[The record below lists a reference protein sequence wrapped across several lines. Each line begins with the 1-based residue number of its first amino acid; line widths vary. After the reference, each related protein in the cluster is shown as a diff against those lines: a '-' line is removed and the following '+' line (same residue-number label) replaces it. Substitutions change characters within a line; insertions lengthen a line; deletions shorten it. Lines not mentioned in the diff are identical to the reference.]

1 MLLKLAGIGK
11 LFGARA
17 VLRNISFEVH
27 PGTVTLLVGANGAG
41 KTTLL
46 KIMAGLAR
54 PTVGTVER
62 FCEDGGLGYL
72 GHATFIYPGLTALE
86 NLAFWSGMHGNPTD
100 KATLSEALARVEL
113 APFAEERAGTFSR
126 GMAQRLNLARIL
138 LQSPPLLLL
147 DEPGTGLDV
156 RSLAILHREIAA
168 SRDRGAGIVWITHD
182 VAGDAKR
189 ADRIIAIENRTIG
202 YCGPASGYEGV
213 LKAACLIARKD
224 LRLVLSRGAGLVQAL
239 LLGLLL
245 IFVFSLSRETG
256 ETMSGQ
262 GAATIFWLSSAF
274 CQVLSF
280 NMLYG
285 LEEANGSR
293 AGLLLL
299 PTPVQSVLLGKAA
312 AGLCIIL
319 TAQFLFLPAT
329 TVFLGQSL
337 GDGWPLALLA
347 LVLTDIGMAS
357 LGSLLGALSQGQ
369 AARESL
375 LSIVLFPLII
385 PILLAGIRVCAG
397 GFSEALPEGVES
409 WLGIAVAFDAVFLA
423 AGLVLFPFVF
433 SGDE

>member
-46 KIMAGLAR
+46 KILTGEYQ
-54 PTVGTVER
+54 ER

-189 ADRIIAIENRTIG
+189 ADRIIAIENRSIG
-202 YCGPASGYEGV
+202 YWGPASGYEGV
-213 LKAACLIARKD
+213 R
-224 LRLVLSRGAGLVQAL
+224 
-239 LLGLLL
+239 
-245 IFVFSLSRETG
+245 TG
-256 ETMSGQ
+256 E
-262 GAATIFWLSSAF
+262 A
-274 CQVLSF
+274 
-280 NMLYG
+280 
-285 LEEANGSR
+285 
-293 AGLLLL
+293 
-299 PTPVQSVLLGKAA
+299 
-312 AGLCIIL
+312 
-319 TAQFLFLPAT
+319 
-329 TVFLGQSL
+329 
-337 GDGWPLALLA
+337 
-347 LVLTDIGMAS
+347 
-357 LGSLLGALSQGQ
+357 
-369 AARESL
+369 
-375 LSIVLFPLII
+375 
-385 PILLAGIRVCAG
+385 VC
-397 GFSEALPEGVES
+397 
-409 WLGIAVAFDAVFLA
+409 
-423 AGLVLFPFVF
+423 
-433 SGDE
+433 

>member
-189 ADRIIAIENRTIG
+189 ADRIIAIENRSIG
-202 YCGPASGYEGV
+202 YCGPAS
-213 LKAACLIARKD
+213 
-224 LRLVLSRGAGLVQAL
+224 GAGLVQAL

-329 TVFLGQSL
+329 IVFLGQSL
-337 GDGWPLALLA
+337 GDGA

>member
-46 KIMAGLAR
+46 KILTGEYQDYEGEFSV
-54 PTVGTVER
+54 THGVT
-62 FCEDGGLGYL
+62 LGYL

-189 ADRIIAIENRTIG
+189 ADRIIAIENRSIG

-213 LKAACLIARKD
+213 R
-224 LRLVLSRGAGLVQAL
+224 
-239 LLGLLL
+239 
-245 IFVFSLSRETG
+245 TG
-256 ETMSGQ
+256 E
-262 GAATIFWLSSAF
+262 A
-274 CQVLSF
+274 
-280 NMLYG
+280 
-285 LEEANGSR
+285 
-293 AGLLLL
+293 
-299 PTPVQSVLLGKAA
+299 
-312 AGLCIIL
+312 
-319 TAQFLFLPAT
+319 
-329 TVFLGQSL
+329 
-337 GDGWPLALLA
+337 
-347 LVLTDIGMAS
+347 
-357 LGSLLGALSQGQ
+357 
-369 AARESL
+369 
-375 LSIVLFPLII
+375 
-385 PILLAGIRVCAG
+385 VC
-397 GFSEALPEGVES
+397 
-409 WLGIAVAFDAVFLA
+409 
-423 AGLVLFPFVF
+423 
-433 SGDE
+433 

>member
-62 FCEDGGLGYL
+62 YCEDGGLGYL

-168 SRDRGAGIVWITHD
+168 SRDRGAGIV
-182 VAGDAKR
+182 
-189 ADRIIAIENRTIG
+189 
-202 YCGPASGYEGV
+202 
-213 LKAACLIARKD
+213 
-224 LRLVLSRGAGLVQAL
+224 QAL

-329 TVFLGQSL
+329 IVFLGQSL

-357 LGSLLGALSQGQ
+357 LGSLLGALSQGL
-369 AARESL
+369 SL
-375 LSIVLFPLII
+375 IHI
-385 PILLAGIRVCAG
+385 
-397 GFSEALPEGVES
+397 
-409 WLGIAVAFDAVFLA
+409 
-423 AGLVLFPFVF
+423 
-433 SGDE
+433 

>member
-17 VLRNISFEVH
+17 VLKNISFEVH

-62 FCEDGGLGYL
+62 FCEVGGLGYL

-189 ADRIIAIENRTIG
+189 ADRIIAIENRSIG

-213 LKAACLIARKD
+213 R
-224 LRLVLSRGAGLVQAL
+224 
-239 LLGLLL
+239 
-245 IFVFSLSRETG
+245 TG
-256 ETMSGQ
+256 E
-262 GAATIFWLSSAF
+262 A
-274 CQVLSF
+274 
-280 NMLYG
+280 
-285 LEEANGSR
+285 
-293 AGLLLL
+293 
-299 PTPVQSVLLGKAA
+299 
-312 AGLCIIL
+312 
-319 TAQFLFLPAT
+319 
-329 TVFLGQSL
+329 
-337 GDGWPLALLA
+337 
-347 LVLTDIGMAS
+347 
-357 LGSLLGALSQGQ
+357 
-369 AARESL
+369 
-375 LSIVLFPLII
+375 
-385 PILLAGIRVCAG
+385 VC
-397 GFSEALPEGVES
+397 
-409 WLGIAVAFDAVFLA
+409 
-423 AGLVLFPFVF
+423 
-433 SGDE
+433 

>member
-1 MLLKLAGIGK
+1 
-11 LFGARA
+11 
-17 VLRNISFEVH
+17 
-27 PGTVTLLVGANGAG
+27 
-41 KTTLL
+41 
-46 KIMAGLAR
+46 MAGLAR

-213 LKAACLIARKD
+213 R
-224 LRLVLSRGAGLVQAL
+224 
-239 LLGLLL
+239 
-245 IFVFSLSRETG
+245 TG
-256 ETMSGQ
+256 E
-262 GAATIFWLSSAF
+262 A
-274 CQVLSF
+274 
-280 NMLYG
+280 
-285 LEEANGSR
+285 
-293 AGLLLL
+293 
-299 PTPVQSVLLGKAA
+299 
-312 AGLCIIL
+312 
-319 TAQFLFLPAT
+319 
-329 TVFLGQSL
+329 
-337 GDGWPLALLA
+337 
-347 LVLTDIGMAS
+347 
-357 LGSLLGALSQGQ
+357 
-369 AARESL
+369 
-375 LSIVLFPLII
+375 
-385 PILLAGIRVCAG
+385 VC
-397 GFSEALPEGVES
+397 
-409 WLGIAVAFDAVFLA
+409 
-423 AGLVLFPFVF
+423 
-433 SGDE
+433 

>member
-1 MLLKLAGIGK
+1 MLIKLAGIGK

-17 VLRNISFEVH
+17 VLKNVSLEVF

-46 KIMAGLAR
+46 RIMAGLAR

-62 FCEDGGLGYL
+62 FCEDGELGYL

-86 NLAFWSGMHGNPTD
+86 NLAFWSGMHGNQTD

-213 LKAACLIARKD
+213 R
-224 LRLVLSRGAGLVQAL
+224 
-239 LLGLLL
+239 
-245 IFVFSLSRETG
+245 TG
-256 ETMSGQ
+256 E
-262 GAATIFWLSSAF
+262 A
-274 CQVLSF
+274 
-280 NMLYG
+280 
-285 LEEANGSR
+285 
-293 AGLLLL
+293 
-299 PTPVQSVLLGKAA
+299 
-312 AGLCIIL
+312 
-319 TAQFLFLPAT
+319 
-329 TVFLGQSL
+329 
-337 GDGWPLALLA
+337 
-347 LVLTDIGMAS
+347 
-357 LGSLLGALSQGQ
+357 
-369 AARESL
+369 
-375 LSIVLFPLII
+375 
-385 PILLAGIRVCAG
+385 VC
-397 GFSEALPEGVES
+397 
-409 WLGIAVAFDAVFLA
+409 
-423 AGLVLFPFVF
+423 
-433 SGDE
+433 

>member
-46 KIMAGLAR
+46 KIMAGVGPPPPGTAARFRRRTVRGRAR

-189 ADRIIAIENRTIG
+189 ADRIIAIENRSIG
-202 YCGPASGYEGV
+202 
-213 LKAACLIARKD
+213 
-224 LRLVLSRGAGLVQAL
+224 
-239 LLGLLL
+239 
-245 IFVFSLSRETG
+245 
-256 ETMSGQ
+256 
-262 GAATIFWLSSAF
+262 
-274 CQVLSF
+274 
-280 NMLYG
+280 
-285 LEEANGSR
+285 
-293 AGLLLL
+293 
-299 PTPVQSVLLGKAA
+299 
-312 AGLCIIL
+312 
-319 TAQFLFLPAT
+319 
-329 TVFLGQSL
+329 
-337 GDGWPLALLA
+337 
-347 LVLTDIGMAS
+347 
-357 LGSLLGALSQGQ
+357 
-369 AARESL
+369 
-375 LSIVLFPLII
+375 
-385 PILLAGIRVCAG
+385 
-397 GFSEALPEGVES
+397 
-409 WLGIAVAFDAVFLA
+409 
-423 AGLVLFPFVF
+423 
-433 SGDE
+433 